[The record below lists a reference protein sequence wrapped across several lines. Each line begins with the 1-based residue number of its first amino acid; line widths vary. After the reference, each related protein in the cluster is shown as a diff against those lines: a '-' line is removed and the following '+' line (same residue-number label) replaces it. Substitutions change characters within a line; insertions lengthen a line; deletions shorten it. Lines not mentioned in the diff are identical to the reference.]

1 MISTERIVV
10 TLPDT
15 SLLEGVGAPP
25 DGAEL
30 RLWDL
35 TTPAERPQDIDVVVP
50 PYLTGTRGLPMLAE
64 LPNLRLVQTLTAG
77 FEHVLPFLPADVAL
91 ANAPGVHDASTA
103 ELAVT
108 LTLAVLRGL
117 PDFVHAQDDRR
128 WSADEVIR
136 RRSLAD
142 RRVLVVGFG
151 GVGRAVARRMLAF
164 EADVTGVAT
173 RSRPAGP
180 DGVPVHATSELP
192 DLLPRHDVVVLATPL
207 NDATRGL
214 ADAAFLAAMPD
225 GAVLVNVARGGVVD
239 TEALLAELSRGRIVA
254 GLDVTDPEPLPS
266 DHPLWSAPGVLI
278 SPHAGGATSAFL
290 PRAVDLLRGQLERLS
305 TGRRPRGI
313 VLPSTWSTS
322 LNDGT

>member
-1 MISTERIVV
+1 MISIERLVV
-10 TLPDT
+10 TLPDQA
-15 SLLEGVGAPP
+15 LLDGVGAPP
-25 DGAEL
+25 DGIEL

-35 TTPAERPQDIDVVVP
+35 TTPAERPEDIDVVVP
-50 PYLTGTRGLPMLAE
+50 PYLTGSRGLPLLAG

-77 FEHVLPFLPADVAL
+77 FEHVVPFLPRDVAL

-117 PDFVHAQDDRR
+117 PDFVHAQDERR
-128 WSADEVIR
+128 WSADDVIR

-164 EADVTGVAT
+164 EASVTGVAT
-173 RSRPAGP
+173 RSRPAGS
-180 DGVPVHATSELP
+180 DGVPVHATTELL
-192 DLLPRHDVVVLATPL
+192 DLLPHHDVVVLATPL

-214 ADAAFLAAMPD
+214 VDAKFLAAMPD
-225 GAVLVNVARGGVVD
+225 GGVLVNVARGGVVD
-239 TEALLAELSRGRIVA
+239 TDALLVELSRGRIFA

-266 DHPLWSAPGVLI
+266 DHPLWTAPGVLI

-290 PRAVDLLRGQLERLS
+290 PRAVALLRQQLERLS

-313 VLPSTWSTS
+313 VLSSTWSTS